1 MAEGLFNFVIAWTL
15 LFAPLLFTDYR
26 RDQFRGSLDV
36 LWGFQMFL
44 TNSTFKILTGSLCI
58 AGLGR
63 IISDFFFL
71 SPSAFLIPYMA
82 IRLNDP
88 EMDPS
93 PPQSSPLGSLMV
105 KNAPAV
111 GAIGG
116 LVCVLSVVWAL
127 LGRSDAAFGGI
138 AERLQFLQ
146 NYLFT
151 ERLAYAFVWDILLY
165 SIFQSWLIG
174 DNIQNVKADATAF
187 VNVVRFVPVVGLVA
201 YLFCLEEQD

>member
-1 MAEGLFNFVIAWTL
+1 
-15 LFAPLLFTDYR
+15 
-26 RDQFRGSLDV
+26 
-36 LWGFQMFL
+36 
-44 TNSTFKILTGSLCI
+44 
-58 AGLGR
+58 
-63 IISDFFFL
+63 
-71 SPSAFLIPYMA
+71 MA